1 MNRSRVAILLLLVFI
16 LSGIVY
22 WFQSTNKVSEE
33 NAATVQLVDTPNF
46 SADSAYAYVKQQV
59 DFGPRI
65 PGTDAHQKCQEWIIA
80 KLKSYGLE
88 VSTQP
93 FTATNYAGKTLKGT
107 NIMAQFQPGIG
118 KRILLAAHWDTRA
131 VADKDSVRKNE
142 PIDAANDGGSGV
154 GVMIELARQLTLA
167 QKKPS
172 IGVDFLFFDLED
184 TGEPQGVDTQV
195 QNTWALGSQYWAAHI
210 FPENYRPFYGILL
223 DMVGGNGAVFP
234 QEYGSMQY
242 APTVVR
248 SIWSAAADLGFGNL
262 FIQEEGPGI
271 TDDHTAV
278 NEVAKIQMIDIIDL
292 RPQAPGSMGDIFGPY
307 HHTHGDNMSIIDPKT
322 LFAVGQTLL
331 QVLYRE

>member
-1 MNRSRVAILLLLVFI
+1 MNRSKIALVLLVVFI
-16 LSGIVY
+16 ASGLIF
-22 WFQSTNKVSEE
+22 WFKSNKISTETSPS
-33 NAATVQLVDTPNF
+33 AVQLVETPNF
-46 SADSAYAYVKQQV
+46 SPDSAYAYVKQQV
-59 DFGPRI
+59 DFGPRV
-65 PGTDAHQKCQEWIIA
+65 PGTVAHKNCQDWIIA
-80 KLKSYGLE
+80 KLKSYGLQ

-93 FTATNYAGKTLKGT
+93 FTATNYEGKVLKGT

-118 KRILLAAHWDTRA
+118 KRILLAAHWDSRA

-142 PIDAANDGGSGV
+142 PIDAANDGASGV
-154 GVMIELARQLTLA
+154 AVLIELARQLSSA
-167 QKKPS
+167 QKKTTV
-172 IGVDFLFFDLED
+172 GVDFLFFDLED
-184 TGEPQGVDTQV
+184 TGEPHGVETNV

-210 FPENYRPFYGILL
+210 FPQNYRPYYGILL
-223 DMVGGNGAVFP
+223 DMVGAKGAVFP

-242 APTVVR
+242 APSVVR
-248 SIWSAAADLGFGNL
+248 SIWSAAEDLGFSSL

-307 HHTHGDNMSIIDPKT
+307 HHTHRDNMSIIDPKT
-322 LFAVGQTLL
+322 LYAVGQTLL